1 MPDAAHSHGG
11 VATLNAGS
19 STTTLGAS
27 RGSTM
32 ACFTRVPSSVMPAT
46 AVNSPAESVVGTA
59 TCGSPR
65 PACGAEVSSRRCTAA
80 LAASMGLPPPKLTT
94 QSARY
99 VSSASARPAT
109 AAAGTCWRAPVNTWT
124 QRAPSAPVT
133 CARSGEAPRVRPVTT
148 TARDAPSRS
157 TSSPRCATLPAPNT
171 TRSRCVSGYSPL
183 RGSMRRI
190 VLQSL

>member
-59 TCGSPR
+59 TCGSAPS
-65 PACGAEVSSRRCTAA
+65 GLRRG
-80 LAASMGLPPPKLTT
+80 GLQQAVHGGLG
-94 QSARY
+94 R
-99 VSSASARPAT
+99 VDR
-109 AAAGTCWRAPVNTWT
+109 AAAAEAHDAIGTMRLERLRQAGHRRRRHVLAGAGEHVDAARAE
-124 QRAPSAPVT
+124 RA
-133 CARSGEAPRVRPVTT
+133 R
-148 TARDAPSRS
+148 
-157 TSSPRCATLPAPNT
+157 
-171 TRSRCVSGYSPL
+171 
-183 RGSMRRI
+183 
-190 VLQSL
+190 